1 MIAGA
6 VGTIAGSPI
15 PFAPKGLRGSGSS
28 TIFVLTFGTSREVG
42 KIYLAKDSR
51 QSANKFKKTYPFF
64 EDWIEIK
71 KELDPDC
78 KFVSDISNR
87 LDFFKNF

>member
-15 PFAPKGLRGSGSS
+15 PFAPKGLKGSGSS

-42 KIYLAKDSR
+42 KIYLAKLPDDVFPLST
-51 QSANKFKKTYPFF
+51 QNFPLM
-64 EDWIEIK
+64 
-71 KELDPDC
+71 LDLQLEQRHL
-78 KFVSDISNR
+78 R
-87 LDFFKNF
+87 LVLQLL